1 MRKKGYLYAAL
12 GAFGWGTT
20 FVATKIVVT
29 AVTPGTFLF
38 LRYLIAT
45 LVLLAVYHGR
55 PRQKIARKDWPM
67 IVLISVIGYNS
78 FTNAILN
85 QYADSAFRTAR
96 IAASVVDA
104 DRMEEYAASGG
115 ATEEYT
121 RVYDMLDRICNRSS
135 ATFVYVIQPDISD
148 YGHITFLFST
158 MKAGQGYQH
167 YEFGYLRET
176 TNDDYRRKYQKLYEG
191 ESERE
196 LVVRDRGY
204 IETDPHITA
213 MVPLKGEDGKT
224 KAILCVQ
231 YQMASIIEERNSFVR
246 KVLITM
252 ILVAAAVSLGQ
263 VFYLGRRLLH
273 PLQIITKEA
282 SRFASENEMR
292 DEKLSSVIKNRDEI
306 GQLAR
311 AIDQMEEQIQSYVE
325 KITSITA
332 EEEKMRTEL
341 SLAAR
346 IQLEALPGTF
356 PAFPDRDEFDIYAS
370 MKPAKDVGGDF
381 YDFFLVDDDHLC
393 LVIADV
399 SGKGIP
405 AALFMMVSRTILA
418 NIAMMGMSPKEV
430 LEKANEAI
438 CANNKEEMFVTVWLG
453 ILEIS
458 TGKVTA
464 ANAGHEYPVLKKP
477 DQDFEILIDKH
488 GFVLGGMEEVKYREY
503 EFDMEP
509 GSKLFLYTDGLPE
522 AADNEQNMFGVE
534 LMMDALN
541 ESLNLSTKE
550 ILDHMK
556 GRVDGFVGSAPQFDD
571 LTMLCIEYFGS
582 GGQKPVSAEVEG

>member
-1 MRKKGYLYAAL
+1 MREMKKPI
-12 GAFGWGTT
+12 FDR
-20 FVATKIVVT
+20 I
-29 AVTPGTFLF
+29 AVKSIANI
-38 LRYLIAT
+38 IAT
-45 LVLLAVYHGR
+45 LALFS
-55 PRQKIARKDWPM
+55 I
-67 IVLISVIGYNS
+67 LISVIGYNS

-356 PAFPDRDEFDIYAS
+356 PAFPDRNEFDIYAS

-582 GGQKPVSAEVEG
+582 GGQKPVPAEVEG

>member
-1 MRKKGYLYAAL
+1 MSAGISFCLVLTTVRVRANMREMKKPI
-12 GAFGWGTT
+12 FDR
-20 FVATKIVVT
+20 I
-29 AVTPGTFLF
+29 AVKSIANI
-38 LRYLIAT
+38 IAT
-45 LVLLAVYHGR
+45 LALFS
-55 PRQKIARKDWPM
+55 I
-67 IVLISVIGYNS
+67 LISVIGYTS
-78 FTNAILN
+78 FTDAILK
-85 QYADSAFRTAR
+85 QYADSAFRTAG
-96 IAASVVDA
+96 IAESVVDA
-104 DRMEEYAASGG
+104 DRMDEYAASGG
-115 ATEEYT
+115 VTEEYM
-121 RVYDMLDRICNRSS
+121 RVYDLLDRICNRSS
-135 ATFVYVIQPDISD
+135 ATFVYVIRPDLSD

-213 MVPLKGEDGKT
+213 MVPLKGGDGKT

-231 YQMASIIEERNSFVR
+231 YQMATIIGVRNSFVK

-252 ILVAAAVSLGQ
+252 ILVALAVSIGQ
-263 VFYLGRRLLH
+263 VTYLGRRLLH

-356 PAFPDRDEFDIYAS
+356 PAFPDRNEFDIYAS

-522 AADNEQNMFGVE
+522 ATDNEQNMFGVE

>member
-1 MRKKGYLYAAL
+1 MPVGISFCLVLTTVRVRANMREMKKPI
-12 GAFGWGTT
+12 FDR
-20 FVATKIVVT
+20 I
-29 AVTPGTFLF
+29 AVKSIANI
-38 LRYLIAT
+38 IAT
-45 LVLLAVYHGR
+45 LALFS
-55 PRQKIARKDWPM
+55 I
-67 IVLISVIGYNS
+67 LISVIGYNS

-356 PAFPDRDEFDIYAS
+356 PAFPDRNEFDIYAS

-582 GGQKPVSAEVEG
+582 GGQKPVPAEVEG

>member
-1 MRKKGYLYAAL
+1 MSAGISFCLVLTTVRVRANMREMKKPI
-12 GAFGWGTT
+12 FDR
-20 FVATKIVVT
+20 I
-29 AVTPGTFLF
+29 AVKSIANI
-38 LRYLIAT
+38 IAT
-45 LVLLAVYHGR
+45 LALFS
-55 PRQKIARKDWPM
+55 I
-67 IVLISVIGYNS
+67 LISVIGYNS

-356 PAFPDRDEFDIYAS
+356 PAFPDRNEFDIYAS

-399 SGKGIP
+399 SVKGIP

-522 AADNEQNMFGVE
+522 ATDNEQNMFGVE

-582 GGQKPVSAEVEG
+582 GGQKHVPAEVEG

>member
-1 MRKKGYLYAAL
+1 MSAGISFCLVLTTVRVRANMREMKKPI
-12 GAFGWGTT
+12 FDR
-20 FVATKIVVT
+20 I
-29 AVTPGTFLF
+29 AVKSIANI
-38 LRYLIAT
+38 IAT
-45 LVLLAVYHGR
+45 LALFS
-55 PRQKIARKDWPM
+55 I
-67 IVLISVIGYNS
+67 LISVIGYTS

-356 PAFPDRDEFDIYAS
+356 PAFPDRYEFDIDAS

-522 AADNEQNMFGVE
+522 ATDNEQNMFGVE

-582 GGQKPVSAEVEG
+582 GGQKPVPAEVEG

>member
-1 MRKKGYLYAAL
+1 MSAGISFCLVLTTVRVRANMREMKKPI
-12 GAFGWGTT
+12 FDR
-20 FVATKIVVT
+20 I
-29 AVTPGTFLF
+29 AVKSIANI
-38 LRYLIAT
+38 IAT
-45 LVLLAVYHGR
+45 LSLFS
-55 PRQKIARKDWPM
+55 I
-67 IVLISVIGYNS
+67 LISVIGYNS

-356 PAFPDRDEFDIYAS
+356 PAFPDRNEFDIYAS

-509 GSKLFLYTDGLPE
+509 GAKLFLYTDGLPE
-522 AADNEQNMFGVE
+522 ATDNEQNMFGVE

-582 GGQKPVSAEVEG
+582 GGQKPVPAEVEG

>member
-1 MRKKGYLYAAL
+1 MSAGISFCLVLTTVRVRANMREMKKPI
-12 GAFGWGTT
+12 FDR
-20 FVATKIVVT
+20 I
-29 AVTPGTFLF
+29 AVKSIANI
-38 LRYLIAT
+38 IAT
-45 LVLLAVYHGR
+45 LALFS
-55 PRQKIARKDWPM
+55 I
-67 IVLISVIGYNS
+67 LISVIGYNS

-306 GQLAR
+306 GQLAG

-356 PAFPDRDEFDIYAS
+356 PAFPDRNEFDIYAS

-582 GGQKPVSAEVEG
+582 GGQKPVPAEVEG